1 MDTINLIARVSR
13 EKEPDA
19 HESFLKLRGKER
31 DTMRKR
37 PSLLLTARLL
47 CKRNKETRWNYKS
60 KPLTRCTMAAV
71 DNCDSDVKGV

>member
-1 MDTINLIARVSR
+1 MDTINLITRVSR
-13 EKEPDA
+13 EIEPDA

-47 CKRNKETRWNYKS
+47 CSEIRKRVE
-60 KPLTRCTMAAV
+60 LQVEAAYTLH
-71 DNCDSDVKGV
+71 NGGGR